1 MAVIALVAKDDRTR
15 GELKLVIEELG
26 HRAAPAADLKGG
38 LELLNAERPRLM
50 LVAQDPAEDVAESML
65 FELER
70 EAPLLPVVVA
80 LTRRSAPRA
89 LELLKAGAYEV
100 VVPPWAAEALRGS
113 LAKALRFHGT
123 SFEEPRPAGRREAA
137 RAAGAWV
144 LAGLLLLGAG
154 GGLSSLYLRR
164 KRAAEAAR
172 PAPVTQ
178 WALPYG
184 HPSGLAYDGRE
195 LWVSDWFSAVIYRHA
210 PGDKRV
216 AATDPLPAE
225 VPGALAFAGG
235 ALYVA
240 SGPRLIVKH
249 MLDGRFRVLG
259 RSVDAAPQT
268 VGMAYDGL
276 YLWTC
281 DAAKGRLHRRVLDA
295 ELSVAASYAYPGR
308 KPAALAFDGKRLWSL
323 DAGEREL
330 LRHDLDDPRRVTLR
344 LPLPEYR
351 SGDWTPVGLAFDGK
365 RFLSAALKR
374 SGGVSEGRL
383 FAHELPPEVL
393 AAVLKP

>member
-1 MAVIALVAKDDRTR
+1 MAVIALVAKDDKTR
-15 GELKLVIEELG
+15 GELRLALEELG
-26 HRAAPAADLKGG
+26 HRAAPACDLKGG
-38 LELLNAERPRLM
+38 LELLNTERPRLM
-50 LVAQDPAEDVAESML
+50 LVAQDPAEDVAEAML

-100 VVPPWAAEALRGS
+100 VAPPWGAEALRGS

-123 SFEEPRPAGRREAA
+123 SFEQPRPAGPAEAA
-137 RAAGAWV
+137 RAAGAWL
-144 LAGLLLLGAG
+144 LAALLLLAGAG
-154 GGLSSLYLRR
+154 GLRVLYLHRR
-164 KRAAEAAR
+164 RAAEAAR
-172 PAPVTQ
+172 PAPATQ

-184 HPSGLAYDGRE
+184 HPAGLAYDGRE
-195 LWVSDWFSAVIYRHA
+195 LWVSDWFSAVLYRHT

-216 AATDPLPAE
+216 AATVPLPGE

-240 SGPRLIVKH
+240 SGPRAIVKH
-249 MLDGRFRVLG
+249 MLDGRFASLG
-259 RSVDAAPQT
+259 RFQDAAPQT

-281 DAAKGRLHRRVLDA
+281 DAAKGRLHKRVLDG
-295 ELSVAASYAYPGR
+295 ELSVAASYDYPGK

-344 LPLPEYR
+344 LPLPEYD
-351 SGDWTPVGLAFDGK
+351 SGGWTPVGLAFDGR
-365 RFLSAALKR
+365 RFLSAAVKR
-374 SGGVSEGRL
+374 AGGLSEGRL

-393 AAVLKP
+393 AGILKP